1 MIKLHR
7 DITLEEVRL
16 MAGIIDAKLLQDGHG
31 NITITPRRAIP
42 AQGNGNVVKLP
53 RRKRQFMHTRLPEPP
68 EVA

>member
-1 MIKLHR
+1 MIQFHPSF
-7 DITLEEVRL
+7 TLAEVARIANHL
-16 MAGIIDAKLLQDGHG
+16 DAKIVATRDGHH
-31 NITITPRRAIP
+31 IIVPRRAIP

>member
-7 DITLEEVRL
+7 DITLDEVRQIADL
-16 MAGIIDAKLLQDGHG
+16 LDAALIQDLRG

-53 RRKRQFMHTRLPEPP
+53 RRKRQFMHCNLPTGP